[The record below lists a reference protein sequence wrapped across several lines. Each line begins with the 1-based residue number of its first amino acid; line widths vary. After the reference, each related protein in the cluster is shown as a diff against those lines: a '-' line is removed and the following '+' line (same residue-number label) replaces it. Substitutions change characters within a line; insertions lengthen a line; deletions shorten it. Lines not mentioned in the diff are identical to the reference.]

1 MSVDPPDAADS
12 IYAQVTHQWQAADP
26 LLPQPAPLAPGCGAE
41 LIATGAGGHPVGVAS
56 CEHWQGA
63 PGSLDLCWGA
73 ARRFE
78 LSTRIAGPDVADM
91 LDSLLLQ
98 WAGHLARTPAA
109 YDEDSAA
116 LVTWPSRDV
125 TAVTTLL
132 SHGFTPMAVI
142 AARASR
148 SGPAANAP
156 DPAASPTT
164 VPDPAASPAT
174 APAASPATA
183 PATTPAP
190 AGVRIK
196 RATPADAAEVARLG
210 AETVRYDSYFGGVM
224 DRPWTAEAL
233 RQEVAGF
240 LATPQP
246 WVWLAE
252 RDGASIG
259 MLAAEPPDV
268 AGWIAPMAGRA
279 PVAYLLLL
287 GVSPDERGS
296 GVGTALTA
304 RFHRETETAGI
315 GVTLLHYAQ
324 TNPLS
329 APFWGRQGYRP
340 LWTVWETRPAR
351 AIR

>member
-1 MSVDPPDAADS
+1 MLMSFDSPDAADS
-12 IYAQVTHQWQAADP
+12 IYAQVTHQWQAVDP
-26 LLPQPAPLAPGCGAE
+26 LLPQPATLAPGCGAK
-41 LIATGAGGHPVGVAS
+41 LIATGTGGHPAGVAS

-73 ARRFE
+73 VRRFE
-78 LSTRIAGPDVADM
+78 LTTRIAGPDVADT

-142 AARASR
+142 AARTAR
-148 SGPAANAP
+148 SGPAGNDA
-156 DPAASPTT
+156 DPAAE
-164 VPDPAASPAT
+164 
-174 APAASPATA
+174 
-183 PATTPAP
+183 PAP
-190 AGVRIK
+190 AGVLIK
-196 RATPADAAEVARLG
+196 RATHADAGEIARLG

-233 RQEVAGF
+233 RQEVTGF
-240 LATPQP
+240 LAAPQP

-287 GVSPDERGS
+287 GVGPDERGG

-304 RFHRETETAGI
+304 RFHRQTETAGI